1 MAVADKKVFTQV
13 DARLNQ
19 VFGSGAK
26 GSLTMLACVLV
37 ISTLLRL
44 LFIEQ
49 RS

>member
-1 MAVADKKVFTQV
+1 MAVADKDKKVFTQL

-26 GSLTMLACVLV
+26 GSLTMLACILV

-44 LFIEQ
+44 LFI
-49 RS
+49 